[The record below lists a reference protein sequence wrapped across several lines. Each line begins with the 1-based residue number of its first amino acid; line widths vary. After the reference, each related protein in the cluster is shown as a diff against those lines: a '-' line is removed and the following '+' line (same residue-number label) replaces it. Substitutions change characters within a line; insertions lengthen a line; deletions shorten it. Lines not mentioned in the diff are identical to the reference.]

1 MSQFVRPARER
12 NLGPDH
18 KREEMIV
25 AHLPQIRCIAR
36 LMSTKLPP
44 HVDLNDLEGAAVI
57 GLLDAAARYDAGRG
71 VSFKTY
77 AEQRIRGAVLDSLR
91 EQDWAPR
98 VLRQKLRAVE
108 KAVCRIERRLGREPV
123 DLEICEEL
131 GITLA
136 ELHRLWSAARALTPV
151 SFEEYASHSAEG
163 ELEPQPIPCWPSP
176 ARPDPFAVIEEEEVR
191 ALLARAIAAL
201 PKRERLVLSLYYYD
215 ELPMREIARIL
226 GVNESRVSQQHGAA
240 LRRLR
245 AKLKSLRG
253 TQPSEQL
260 PM

>member
-1 MSQFVRPARER
+1 
-12 NLGPDH
+12 
-18 KREEMIV
+18 
-25 AHLPQIRCIAR
+25 
-36 LMSTKLPP
+36 
-44 HVDLNDLEGAAVI
+44 
-57 GLLDAAARYDAGRG
+57 
-71 VSFKTY
+71 
-77 AEQRIRGAVLDSLR
+77 
-91 EQDWAPR
+91 
-98 VLRQKLRAVE
+98 
-108 KAVCRIERRLGREPV
+108 
-123 DLEICEEL
+123 
-131 GITLA
+131 
-136 ELHRLWSAARALTPV
+136 
-151 SFEEYASHSAEG
+151 
-163 ELEPQPIPCWPSP
+163 LEPQPIPCWPSP